1 MNERPDNDRIWFNSA
16 AFLADKAIHACRPE
30 AIGVYM
36 YLFSTYN
43 PATLSLEGDK
53 KYEPLVP
60 RHNIQGKLRVFAD
73 YINEHYPTKD
83 PYQTY
88 RGLRD
93 LYDKGIIEMG
103 EVSISIT
110 KEHYYVVD
118 ENCIG
123 EGT

>member
-1 MNERPDNDRIWFNSA
+1 MNEKNDRILINPSA
-16 AFLADKAIHACRPE
+16 LLADKTLMSCRPE
-30 AIGVYM
+30 ALGVYVILIM
-36 YLFSTYN
+36 ARQ

-73 YINEHYPTKD
+73 YLNEHYPTKD

-93 LYDKGIIEMG
+93 LYDKGVIEMG
-103 EVSISIT
+103 EVSISIASD
-110 KEHYYVVD
+110 HDYVVD
-118 ENCIG
+118 E
-123 EGT
+123 EEVE